1 MPIPEGINNIISVK
15 SARQVYIIMHW
26 YCDKLTNINA
36 YIYSICNIDIDVIQ
50 VTYPLGRITYKHVAI
65 YWRSKLL

>member
-15 SARQVYIIMHW
+15 SARQVYIISTDIVINLLILMH
-26 YCDKLTNINA
+26 IFIA
-36 YIYSICNIDIDVIQ
+36 FVILVLQ